1 VESSL
6 SEEAQLIYNILPEN
20 TDNSSDTFQ
29 EFSSKVLSGL
39 KTRITLVALNGTVL
53 GDSDEDYNAMDSH
66 ADRPEIIDALE
77 GKYGSS
83 IRYSET
89 LKQYMLYITLPPG
102 PKNIVVRAS
111 LSVDHIREKFFST
124 VRDIIIFSI
133 VILAIAIAISIYTAN
148 MFTSIIRS
156 LQEISE
162 HYSKG
167 DFSKKLVEN
176 GPKEVLRLKISI
188 NSMGEQLQEIL
199 NEVSV
204 QKNEL
209 QAMLNSMVDSV
220 ILFNNKLEVIEMN
233 PAAEQLLKTTFSK
246 IRNEKINIIVKNEEI
261 CNLVEKSNTLSQFCE
276 ETVYFNQNQSLE
288 QYLQV
293 RCTPIYNLE
302 NSSKRIL
309 LVMNNMTRIKQL
321 EIMRKDFVAN
331 VSHELKTPVTLING
345 YVETLLDG
353 AMNDPEKL
361 SQFLHIINRHSSRI
375 NHIIDDLLILS
386 NIEDKGTN
394 IQTEEVGLYDIL
406 FSAYTSALDKAEN
419 ESITMIIHCDESLKL
434 KANPI
439 LLEQAVFNLI
449 INAIKYSGN
458 GSKVLINGYEEV
470 RDSKK
475 YAVISIEDNGKG
487 MAEDLLDRI
496 FERFYRINRKQSK
509 KVGGTGLGLS
519 IVKHITLSHR
529 GSVQVT
535 SHPEQGSCFKI
546 ILPIL

>member
-102 PKNIVVRAS
+102 PNNIVVRAS